1 MSRRP
6 VHREGP
12 SPLEWVETAVR
23 LLRSAPPG
31 ALLCYYFGSTTCLL
45 GLLYFWAD
53 MSRGAFAA
61 EHLTES
67 ALKAAGLYVWMKCW
81 QAVFLAKLRAHLF
94 MEEEAPWTLDRIG
107 RLILTQAALQPIGLF
122 LRFIAANLLLPYI
135 WTYSVFAGIA
145 ILGDGREP
153 SLRVVLGRSI
163 REAGL
168 WWRQTHLALICL
180 FGFALF
186 VWLNVNIVASLLPE
200 MARMFLGIESP
211 FTRDGMA
218 MFNTTFFAATL
229 AATYLCFDPVR
240 KAVFL
245 VRHFQGQSLQ
255 SGEDLRV
262 ELRVLRQRPGMA
274 MAALLLAATLCTVPL
289 NSLRAEVATAPTPVE
304 ASATLAPV
312 SSSQVDSSSLS
323 NSLDQVL
330 ERREYAWRFP
340 RAVKKEVEEK
350 GWLAGF
356 FDGIT
361 KTFSRWYK
369 KLNDWL
375 RHRDR
380 KVSESKEF
388 SMPFHFDVGTVARIT
403 LIVLGVVFIALV
415 VVMYWR
421 ARKKQQE
428 PVLAEA
434 VNAMPDL
441 SQEAVT
447 ADQLPEDGW
456 TRLGRELMERGELR
470 LALRAFYLAS
480 LAHLG
485 QREYIRLARH
495 KSNHDYDR
503 ELQRRA
509 RGNGELLSAFDENLL
524 VFEGA
529 WYGDHAVTEM
539 TLQGFS
545 QNLERIR
552 AC

>member
-6 VHREGP
+6 VQREGP

-23 LLRSAPPG
+23 LLRSAPAG
-31 ALLCYYFGSTTCLL
+31 ALLCYYFGSATCLL

-61 EHLTES
+61 EHLTE
-67 ALKAAGLYVWMKCW
+67 AAFKAAGLYIWMKCW

-94 MEEEAPWTLDRIG
+94 LEAEPPWTAARLG
-107 RLILTQAALQPIGLF
+107 RLILTQAALQPAGLF
-122 LRFIAANLLLPYI
+122 LRLIAANLLLPYI

-145 ILGDGREP
+145 ILGDGQEP
-153 SLRVVLGRSI
+153 SLREVLRRSI

-168 WWRQTHLALICL
+168 WWRQTHLALLSL

-186 VWLNVNIVASLLPE
+186 VWLNVNIVSALLPQI
-200 MARMFLGIESP
+200 ARMFLGIESP
-211 FTRDGMA
+211 FTRDGLA

-262 ELRVLRQRPGMA
+262 ELRTLRQRSGLSA
-274 MAALLLAATLCTVPL
+274 AALLAAVMFVSPL
-289 NSLRAEVATAPTPVE
+289 NSLRAEVVATPPPA
-304 ASATLAPV
+304 ASSAQIA
-312 SSSQVDSSSLS
+312 SSSLS
-323 NSLDQVL
+323 NSLDKVL

-340 RAVKKEVEEK
+340 RAAKAEVEEK

-356 FDGIT
+356 FQSLA
-361 KTFSRWYK
+361 KTFAKWYSKIQSWIK
-369 KLNDWL
+369 KLGEWL
-375 RHRDR
+375 RSG
-380 KVSESKEF
+380 KVDTDERQLRS
-388 SMPFHFDVGTVARIT
+388 PFHFDLGTAARIA
-403 LIVLGVVFIALV
+403 LIVLGVALIAFI
-415 VVMYWR
+415 VVMYLR
-421 ARKKQQE
+421 SRGKRSE
-428 PVLAEA
+428 VVLAEA
-434 VNAMPDL
+434 LAPVVDL
-441 SQEAVT
+441 NEETVT

-456 TRLGRELMERGELR
+456 TRLGRELTEKGELR

-509 RGNGELLSAFDENLL
+509 RGNGELLAAFDENLL

-529 WYGDHAVTEM
+529 WYGDHVVTDG
-539 TLQGFS
+539 TIQGFS

>member
-6 VHREGP
+6 VEREGP
-12 SPLEWVETAVR
+12 APLEWVETAVR

-31 ALLCYYFGSTTCLL
+31 ALLCYYFGSATCLL

-61 EHLTES
+61 EHLAES
-67 ALKAAGLYVWMKCW
+67 ALQAAGLYIWMKCW

-94 MEEEAPWTLDRIG
+94 MEAEQPWTMARIG
-107 RLILTQAALQPIGLF
+107 RLILTQAALQPAGLF
-122 LRFIAANLLLPYI
+122 LRLIAANLLLPYI

-145 ILGDGREP
+145 ILGDGQEP
-153 SLRVVLGRSI
+153 SIRTVLRRSI

-168 WWRQTHLALICL
+168 WWRQTHLALLCL

-186 VWLNVNIVASLLPE
+186 VWLNVNIVSMLLPQL
-200 MARMFLGIESP
+200 ARMFLGVESP

-218 MFNTTFFAATL
+218 MLNTTFFAATF

-262 ELRVLRQRPGMA
+262 ELRLLRQRSGLA
-274 MAALLLAATLCTVPL
+274 TAALLLAVTLISGSMS
-289 NSLRAEVATAPTPVE
+289 SLPAAETPAPAP
-304 ASATLAPV
+304 ASPA
-312 SSSQVDSSSLS
+312 SVDSSSLG
-323 NSLDQVL
+323 NSLDRVL

-340 RAVKKEVEEK
+340 REIKPEVQQK
-350 GWLAGF
+350 GWLDGF
-356 FDGIT
+356 FDSIA
-361 KTFSRWYK
+361 KTFAKWYK
-369 KLNDWL
+369 NIRTWTKKVGDWF
-375 RHRDR
+375 RHDR
-380 KVSESKEF
+380 NPEEEKEITA
-388 SMPFHFDVGTVARIT
+388 PFHLEWSTFARGI
-403 LIVLGVVFIALV
+403 LIFLGIVLIALT

-421 ARKKQQE
+421 SRSKRE
-428 PVLAEA
+428 ETVLAEA
-434 VNAMPDL
+434 ASVVPDL
-441 SQEAVT
+441 TQETVT

-456 TRLGRELMERGELR
+456 TRLGREMMERGELR
-470 LALRAFYLAS
+470 LALRAYYLAS

-485 QREYIRLARH
+485 EREYIRLARY

-509 RGNGELLSAFDENLL
+509 RGNSGLIDAFDENLL

-529 WYGDHAVTEM
+529 WYGDHMVTEV

>member
-6 VHREGP
+6 VQQEGP

-31 ALLCYYFGSTTCLL
+31 ALLCYYFGSASCLL

-61 EHLTES
+61 EHLAES

-94 MEEEAPWTLDRIG
+94 MEAEPPWTAARIG
-107 RLILTQAALQPIGLF
+107 RLILTQAALQPAGLF
-122 LRFIAANLLLPYI
+122 LRLIAANLLLPYI

-145 ILGDGREP
+145 ILGDGQEP
-153 SLRVVLGRSI
+153 SLRVVLRRAI

-168 WWRQTHLALICL
+168 WWRQTHLALLCL
-180 FGFALF
+180 FGFAFFIL
-186 VWLNVNIVASLLPE
+186 LNVNIVSALLPQL
-200 MARMFLGIESP
+200 ARMFLGIESP
-211 FTRDGMA
+211 FTRDGAA
-218 MFNTTFFAATL
+218 MFNTTFFAATF

-262 ELRVLRQRPGMA
+262 ELRLLRQRSGLA
-274 MAALLLAATLCTVPL
+274 MAAVLLVATLLAGPL
-289 NSLRAEVATAPTPVE
+289 SSLRAAETPAPVPASSRPVE
-304 ASATLAPV
+304 
-312 SSSQVDSSSLS
+312 SSSLS
-323 NSLDQVL
+323 TSLDHVL

-340 RAVKKEVEEK
+340 REAKAEVQQK
-350 GWLAGF
+350 GWLPGF
-356 FDGIT
+356 FDSIA
-361 KTFSRWYK
+361 KTFAKWYK
-369 KLNDWL
+369 NIRTWIKKMGDWF
-375 RHRDR
+375 RRDR
-380 KVSESKEF
+380 KPEEEKEVTA
-388 SMPFHFDVGTVARIT
+388 PFHLEWSTVARGI
-403 LIVLGVVFIALV
+403 LIFLGIALIALT

-421 ARKKQQE
+421 SRGKRE
-428 PVLAEA
+428 ETVPVEA
-434 VNAMPDL
+434 SNLVPDL
-441 SQEAVT
+441 TQETVT

-456 TRLGRELMERGELR
+456 TRLGREMMEKGELR

-509 RGNGELLSAFDENLL
+509 RGNSGLLDAFDENLL
-524 VFEGA
+524 VFESA
-529 WYGDHAVTEM
+529 WYGDHMVTEV